1 MTGACLAGSKFLSAL
16 EDAGLEEVA
25 RAGVH
30 LQFDKDAVIFREGEQ
45 ADGLHVLVAGR
56 AKVYKTSSRGRA
68 QTLLFARSGEPL
80 GEVAAL
86 LGGKYPATAVAL
98 EPVETV
104 YLPRSKFLAAV
115 RKNPEAALRLLAVL
129 AQRLRALTEL
139 VADLAL
145 RDVSERLARYILS
158 LGTDSSSDN
167 IIKLGLSKK
176 ELATALG
183 TVPETLSRAFAQ
195 LERAGAIES
204 RGRVVYLRDRA
215 FLAQLAGK

>member
-1 MTGACLAGSKFLSAL
+1 MAGSRFLSAL

-25 RAGVH
+25 RGGLH
-30 LQFDKDAVIFREGEQ
+30 LQFDKGAVIFREGEQ
-45 ADGLHVLVAGR
+45 AEGLHVLVAGR
-56 AKVYKTSSRGRA
+56 AKVYKTSPRGRA
-68 QTLLFARSGEPL
+68 QTLLFARAGEPL

-86 LGGKYPATAVAL
+86 LGGRYPATAVAL
-98 EPVETV
+98 EPVKTV
-104 YLPRSKFLAAV
+104 YLPRSSFLAAV
-115 RKNPEAALRLLAVL
+115 RKNPEAAVRLLAVL

-145 RDVSERLARYILS
+145 RDVSERVASYILS
-158 LGTDSSSDN
+158 QGTDSPSDN
-167 IIKLGLSKK
+167 AITLSLSKK

-183 TVPETLSRAFAQ
+183 TVPETLSRSLAQ

-204 RGRVVYLRDRA
+204 RGRVIYVRDRA